1 MIARGKTVWGP
12 YNYIL
17 GDMMPI
23 KSRLRDR
30 LYAGPV
36 IRIHSI
42 CLSVCCRP
50 PFRYRP
56 FTYELCRSPYGSWS
70 ASYELCRSSYELWS
84 APYEHCRATYQQ
96 RRRSSESCRSAYES
110 RRRVNKSFPP
120 LSEQRRRP
128 ADIAAAI
135 RIVPTLEPTFAIK
148 KKGERPFAPSRNQ
161 FSLFHFNA
169 SAIIGSIFNPGRV
182 FRLGGTS
189 PAGCTSALRQSGCL
203 SRPG

>member
-1 MIARGKTVWGP
+1 MIARGKTVWGS

-17 GDMMPI
+17 RDMMPS

-56 FTYELCRSPYGSWS
+56 FTYELCRSPYGSWC

-110 RRRVNKSFPP
+110 RRRVNKSFPA
-120 LSEQRRRP
+120 LFEQRRRP
-128 ADIAAAI
+128 TDIAAAI
-135 RIVPTLEPTFAIK
+135 RVVPAFEPTFAIK
-148 KKGERPFAPSRNQ
+148 KKGTLPRAPAL
-161 FSLFHFNA
+161 FVLSLH
-169 SAIIGSIFNPGRV
+169 
-182 FRLGGTS
+182 
-189 PAGCTSALRQSGCL
+189 PARRA
-203 SRPG
+203 